1 MSVLA
6 RDRHRWLVAGCVSLG
21 LFGAALDAT
30 VNVAL
35 PTIADAFD
43 TDISSLQWVIIAFVT
58 TNTALGVSLGS
69 AGDRF
74 GLVRFFRL
82 GLVTYVVAM
91 LLLGFAPNL
100 AFLVGARVLQGF
112 AGAAVLSV
120 GPALIALS
128 FSARDRGRALGLMGG
143 TQAIGS
149 VAAGFA
155 GGVLIEAFGWPIIF
169 LGRIPILLV
178 ALLLALVVLRDEQPQ
193 RPVADAGAPRFDL
206 PGAIALAVA
215 VGSLL
220 VGLNLLRAT
229 GVGALPGLLL
239 ILTGVVAAS
248 IFVRVELRAAWPV
261 FDLSLLRHRPF
272 AAAFLTLLFNSLG
285 AFTIWFV
292 FPFFVADV
300 LDRGPATLGLLLGV
314 QGLCSAGS
322 APVGGWLADRLPAQ
336 RLVTAACATVAVA
349 LLWIS
354 TLDAESTVLQA
365 ALPLAL
371 AGIGQGTLRA
381 AARTLVFNSVP
392 PERFGTASGALNLGG
407 SMGLVLSVAAFTAF
421 FAIRLDSHTAQLV
434 GQGLSEALAAGPAHV
449 EAFRETFRVGV
460 LVVLIGVAASSL
472 AWKPTSADPSAPE
485 TGSPA
490 RRSTG

>member
-1 MSVLA
+1 MSALSGDQ
-6 RDRHRWLVAGCVSLG
+6 RRWLVAGCISLG
-21 LFGAALDAT
+21 LFAAALDAT

-91 LLLGFAPNL
+91 LLLGLAPNL
-100 AFLVGARVLQGF
+100 PFLVGARVLQGF

-120 GPALIALS
+120 
-128 FSARDRGRALGLMGG
+128 GRALGLMGG

-193 RPVADAGAPRFDL
+193 RPVADARAPRFDL
-206 PGAIALAVA
+206 AGAIALAVA

-229 GVGALPGLLL
+229 SLGALPGLLL
-239 ILTGVVAAS
+239 ILSAVVATS
-248 IFVRVELRAAWPV
+248 IFVRVELRAPWPV

-292 FPFFVADV
+292 FPFFVSDV

-336 RLVTAACATVAVA
+336 RLVTAGSATVALA

-354 TLDAESTVLQA
+354 TLDAESTVVGA

-381 AARTLVFNSVP
+381 AARTLVFNSIF
-392 PERFGTASGALNLGG
+392 PERFGTASGALNLGA
-407 SMGLVLSVAAFTAF
+407 SMGLVLSVAAFSAF

-434 GQGLSEALAAGPAHV
+434 GQGLSETVAAGPAHV
-449 EAFRETFRVGV
+449 EAFRETFRLGM
-460 LVVLIGVAASSL
+460 LVVLLSVAASSL
-472 AWKPTSADPSAPE
+472 AWRPTSASASSPGR
-485 TGSPA
+485 GSPA
-490 RRSTG
+490 PRSAD

>member
-1 MSVLA
+1 MSALTG
-6 RDRHRWLVAGCVSLG
+6 DRRRWLAAACVSLG
-21 LFGAALDAT
+21 LFAAALDTT

-35 PTIADAFD
+35 PTIADAFA

-58 TNTALGVSLGS
+58 TSTALSVSMGS

-82 GLVTYVVAM
+82 GLLTYAFAM
-91 LLLGFAPNL
+91 LLLGLAPNL
-100 AFLVGARVLQGF
+100 VVLVGLRVLQGL
-112 AGAAVLSV
+112 ASAAVLSV

-128 FSARDRGRALGLMGG
+128 FSAGERGRALGLMGG

-149 VAAGFA
+149 VVAGFA
-155 GGVLIEAFGWPIIF
+155 GGVLVESFGWPVIF
-169 LGRIPILLV
+169 LGRIPLLLV
-178 ALLLALVVLRDEQPQ
+178 ALLLALVVLRDERPQ
-193 RPVADAGAPRFDL
+193 RPADESGSRFDL
-206 PGAIALAVA
+206 AGAIALSVA

-229 GVGALPGLLL
+229 GAGAVPTLFLLL
-239 ILTGVVAAS
+239 SAVVAAS
-248 IFVRVELRAAWPV
+248 IFVYVELRAPWPV
-261 FDLSLLRHRPF
+261 LDLSLFRQRPF
-272 AAAFLTLLFNSLG
+272 TAAFLTLFFNSLG

-300 LDRGPATLGLLLGV
+300 LDRGAATLGFLLGL

-336 RLVTAACATVAVA
+336 RLVTAASATVAAA
-349 LLWIS
+349 LLWTS
-354 TLDAESTVLQA
+354 TLDAGSAVADA

-381 AARTLVFNSVP
+381 AARTLVFSSVP
-392 PERFGTASGALNLGG
+392 QQRFGTASGALNLGG

-421 FAIRLDSHTAQLV
+421 FAARLDAHTARLV
-434 GQGLSEALAAGPAHV
+434 GQGLSEAAAAAPAHV
-449 EAFRETFRVGV
+449 GAFQETFRLGT
-460 LVVLIGVAASSL
+460 LVVLSGVAASVL
-472 AWKPTSADPSAPE
+472 AWRPAASA
-485 TGSPA
+485 
-490 RRSTG
+490 RSSMEGG